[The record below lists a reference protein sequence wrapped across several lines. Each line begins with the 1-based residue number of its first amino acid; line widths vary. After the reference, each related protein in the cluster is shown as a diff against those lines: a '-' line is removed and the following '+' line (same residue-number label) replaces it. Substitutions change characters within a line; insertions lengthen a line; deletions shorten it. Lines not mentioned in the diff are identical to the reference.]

1 MSATVI
7 ETVVSSDRLFHLPE
21 ELPVGCAVKITVEP
35 IVRDGLAEHYQPRTD
50 IGRLA
55 LAARRAYI
63 ERGGK
68 LLNQDEVNDE
78 VRRRRGGVPDE

>member
-1 MSATVI
+1 MGATVI
-7 ETVVSSDRLFHLPE
+7 ETVVGSDHLFHLPE

-35 IVRDGLAEHYQPRTD
+35 IVHDELAERYQPRSD

-63 ERGGK
+63 DGGGR
-68 LLNQDEVNDE
+68 LLSQEEINDE
-78 VRRRRGGVPDE
+78 VRQRCGGVPDE